1 MLTLLAVALLS
12 SPIGVAGPGPTP
24 TPVRHPPAG
33 DASIRITL
41 NAKEFAPGAPVK
53 VQVEAGQDG
62 YMVVFQVDGG
72 GRIRVLFPLDP
83 DLDAFVRGGKRYE
96 LRGRGNKQSFLADD
110 RGGSGVVYAAISRRP
125 LSFGLFAVD
134 AHWDYET
141 IRLRDQ
147 DSDVEAELNAIV
159 GRMGDNVRFDYDIVG
174 YRVYDTQTIAGG
186 GGVSG
191 YVDPFYDPYWSCLA
205 CGWGYGS
212 GLYVNVGFGS
222 WWGYGWPYSPYY
234 NYPYYPYYPY
244 YGGGGMY
251 PGQYPP
257 INVVP
262 LPRPPTAAAYG
273 YRARARQP
281 QAVPLD
287 KAFTPDLTR
296 TMRPESRSG
305 GGTPASQGTYSGR
318 ARPRGSDVAQGRS
331 TSGGVQREASSG
343 SASPPASG
351 RSAPSSPPPSSGST
365 RSGGGSSS
373 GSSSSGGYDDRSRRR
388 PEMSSDVMRRTYE
401 ATSVARET
409 STQHPI
415 FREPRRESTGDRSR
429 SESPQQRPVYREPP
443 RVERSSPSF
452 GASPQGQ
459 RSAPQSA
466 PQMGRSS
473 PPPQASAPAS
483 SPNQGRSRG
492 RPN

>member
-1 MLTLLAVALLS
+1 
-12 SPIGVAGPGPTP
+12 
-24 TPVRHPPAG
+24 VRQLPAA
-33 DASIRITL
+33 DATIQITL
-41 NAKEFAPGAPVK
+41 NGKEFAPGAPVK
-53 VQVEAGQDG
+53 VQVEASQDG

-96 LRGRGNKQSFLADD
+96 LRSQGNKQSFLADD

-125 LSFGLFAVD
+125 LSFGLFAVN
-134 AHWDYET
+134 ARWDYET

-174 YRVYDTQTIAGG
+174 YRVYDTSIIAGG

-212 GLYVNVGFGS
+212 GLYVNVGFGGY
-222 WWGYGWPYSPYY
+222 WGYGYPYYPYYPYY

-244 YGGGGMY
+244 YGGGGGY
-251 PGQYPP
+251 PGYYPP

-281 QAVPLD
+281 QALPAPLD
-287 KAFTPDLTR
+287 KAFAPDLTR

-305 GGTPASQGTYSGR
+305 GGTATPQGTYTGR
-318 ARPRGSDVAQGRS
+318 ARPRGSDVAQGRA
-331 TSGGVQREASSG
+331 TSGGDRRETSPSSS
-343 SASPPASG
+343 SAPASG
-351 RSAPSSPPPSSGST
+351 RSAPSSAPPSGGST
-365 RSGGGSSS
+365 RSGGAS
-373 GSSSSGGYDDRSRRR
+373 GSGSSGGYDDRSRRR
-388 PEMSSDVMRRTYE
+388 PELSNDVTRRTFE
-401 ATSVARET
+401 ATASARAA
-409 STQHPI
+409 STQQPI
-415 FREPRRESTGDRSR
+415 FREPRRESTVDRSR
-429 SESPQQRPVYREPP
+429 TGSSQRFPVYREPP
-443 RVERSSPSF
+443 RAER
-452 GASPQGQ
+452 ASPAYGSAPQSAPRSAPQSGA

-473 PPPQASAPAS
+473 PPSQGSAPAS